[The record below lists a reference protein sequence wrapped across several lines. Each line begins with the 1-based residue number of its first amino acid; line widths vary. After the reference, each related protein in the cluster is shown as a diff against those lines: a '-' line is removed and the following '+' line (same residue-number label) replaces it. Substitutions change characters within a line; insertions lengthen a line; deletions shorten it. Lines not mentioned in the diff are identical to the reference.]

1 VTQDEPLKELRKQ
14 VSDNDRAI
22 VEAINRRLELVAEIK
37 RYKETNGIDFLDP
50 DREAWLLEDLRAANR
65 GPLSD
70 EGLQRILRELLD
82 LSKRETA

>member
-1 VTQDEPLKELRKQ
+1 MTEHEPLEELREQ

-37 RYKETNGIDFLDP
+37 RYKESNGIEFVDP
-50 DREAWLLEDLRAANR
+50 DREAWMLDDLRRANR

>member
-1 VTQDEPLKELRKQ
+1 MTDDGQLEQLREQ

-22 VEAINRRLELVAEIK
+22 LDAINRRLELVREIK
-37 RYKETNGIDFLDP
+37 RYKESKGIAFVDP
-50 DREAWLLEDLRAANR
+50 DREARLLEDLRRANR

-70 EGLQRILRELLD
+70 EGLQRILAELLD

>member
-1 VTQDEPLKELRKQ
+1 VTEREPLDELREQ
-14 VSDNDRAI
+14 VSENDRAI
-22 VEAINRRLELVAEIK
+22 VEAVNRRLDLVAEIK
-37 RYKETNGIDFLDP
+37 RHKEAAGIEFRDP
-50 DREAWLLEDLRAANR
+50 GREAWMLEDLRAANR

>member
-1 VTQDEPLKELRKQ
+1 VTEHEPLEELREQ

-37 RYKETNGIDFLDP
+37 RYKESNGIEFVDP
-50 DREAWLLEDLRAANR
+50 DREAWMLDDLRRANR

>member
-1 VTQDEPLKELRKQ
+1 MTEHEPLKELREQ
-14 VSDNDRAI
+14 VSENDRAI

-37 RYKETNGIDFLDP
+37 RYKETNGIEFLDP
-50 DREAWLLEDLRAANR
+50 GREAWLLEDLRAANR

-70 EGLQRILRELLD
+70 EGLQRLLRELLD

>member
-1 VTQDEPLKELRKQ
+1 MSLEELREQ

-22 VEAINRRLELVAEIK
+22 VEAINRRLELVARIK
-37 RYKETNGIDFLDP
+37 RYKKANGIDFIDP
-50 DREAWLLEDLRAANR
+50 DREAWLLEDLRRANR

-70 EGLQRILRELLD
+70 EGLQRILGELLD